1 VLEHSGHGFSHAR
14 GPDTA
19 PIAFMGEAP
28 GPEELK
34 AGVPFVGPAG
44 SMHARLLRMIGKDQ
58 DHYKL
63 FNTVSCCPP
72 YMELAGTPYERQ
84 AIDQCRYR
92 EAVLANPAHT
102 VVVTLGAVAT
112 RTMLGLGKGASIE
125 DLHGT
130 VHRVGER
137 WVVPTYH
144 PSHLQRG
151 AHNLTGV
158 VLFDLQRAEEVA
170 ASGWAA
176 DPASLVEDPPLDWFT
191 AWVDM
196 VVENW
201 QRQPGSFWLSCDIE
215 TPDKAGGK
223 SEGELTPDDLSY
235 VIERVN
241 WSCNPDEGVT
251 VPYVGGYIAQCDRL
265 LRLNP
270 TLLLWNEDYD
280 LRRLANA
287 GHPIPDVTY
296 DGMEMWH
303 LLQSDL
309 PRGLGFV
316 APFYS
321 RFGAWKHLARVNPS
335 YYAAVDALQN
345 QRACYGIAADL
356 QKLGQWDTFLRH
368 VYQLRKY
375 ALRPAEQIGIRIDE
389 PELDRFIADMTS
401 KARAAMQAIQPLVPE
416 EVCPLVPEAGL
427 KKAPTGPYTKAT
439 DLKRD
444 GTKKKQPGDELKLE
458 LFAAAKLIQK
468 LVLREITVCAS
479 CGKTE
484 IAKTHRCEDRAL
496 QPKIELQVATVE
508 RWFWQEP
515 YNPDSRDQ
523 LLAYVK
529 LRGHQPG
536 RAKKTGNE
544 SVDRKTLERLWSQTR
559 DPVYKHQIDLRAVQK
574 VRGTYGI
581 GMKRRLREGRVH
593 GRFTFKPSTQ
603 RLSSVDPN
611 LQNVV
616 GDKGDSNTLAHG
628 FRQCVVARPGCRLAE
643 FDYSGIEA
651 VLTGWVAQD
660 PSYIRLA
667 QLGPHGCLAYLAIGE
682 AVDLSEPDDV
692 LMAKFKRMKSG
703 AHPAT
708 QADPFL
714 YDRSKRVVHGCLA
727 PDHEVL
733 TPTGWVRL
741 DQYVDGTPVAQ
752 WDNGALMFVVPTAVT
767 RTPHQGDVLV
777 VLEGRSLSAQMTVDH
792 RLPYA
797 VHGSPWREV
806 TAATLPKQ
814 GNIPSAGVL
823 EGTET
828 VAPDLLRLMVAVQA
842 DATVGNS
849 IAVFHLVK
857 PRKLE
862 RLRALLDRLEA
873 TYTDVPCAC
882 HPTGRRITLGADLTN
897 LACAWLEGKAKRFHL
912 PAFLRLTAACR
923 EIVIA
928 ELPYWDGSRV
938 ERRLYRY
945 FTTDRAQAERVQT
958 LAATLGRQALLREQS
973 KGQKFGQKPC
983 FSVSFNARTNAAV
996 ESLKRSTRP
1005 YRGLVYCL
1013 TVPSTYFLIKHHDRI
1028 SVTGNTSYGLT
1039 EYGMHENWPT
1049 FFPTLASGKSL
1060 ITIFYNQL
1068 APKIRDFHRS
1078 VRMQAQ
1084 NDHFLGGESHPFRYR
1099 HWFWSVVNYQMISAA
1114 QKYTRQ
1120 KAGGWCA
1127 EINGRSY
1134 AVRWGED
1141 SKRAIAFFPQSI
1153 AAGIL
1158 KEAMLKLFTPGYT
1171 AQGAHPR
1178 LAPAGDPGG
1187 VL

>member
-1 VLEHSGHGFSHAR
+1 MAKLPKPTRPRSFPSLHTKPTGDRSCCTGCVLEHSGHGFSHAR

-241 WSCNPDEGVT
+241 WSCTPDEGVT

-544 SVDRKTLERLWSQTR
+544 SVDRKTLERLWSQTK

-628 FRQCVVARPGCRLAE
+628 FRKCVVARPGCRLAE

-714 YDRSKRVVHGCLA
+714 YDRSKRVVHG
-727 PDHEVL
+727 
-733 TPTGWVRL
+733 
-741 DQYVDGTPVAQ
+741 
-752 WDNGALMFVVPTAVT
+752 
-767 RTPHQGDVLV
+767 
-777 VLEGRSLSAQMTVDH
+777 
-792 RLPYA
+792 
-797 VHGSPWREV
+797 
-806 TAATLPKQ
+806 
-814 GNIPSAGVL
+814 
-823 EGTET
+823 
-828 VAPDLLRLMVAVQA
+828 
-842 DATVGNS
+842 
-849 IAVFHLVK
+849 
-857 PRKLE
+857 
-862 RLRALLDRLEA
+862 
-873 TYTDVPCAC
+873 
-882 HPTGRRITLGADLTN
+882 
-897 LACAWLEGKAKRFHL
+897 
-912 PAFLRLTAACR
+912 
-923 EIVIA
+923 
-928 ELPYWDGSRV
+928 
-938 ERRLYRY
+938 
-945 FTTDRAQAERVQT
+945 
-958 LAATLGRQALLREQS
+958 
-973 KGQKFGQKPC
+973 
-983 FSVSFNARTNAAV
+983 
-996 ESLKRSTRP
+996 
-1005 YRGLVYCL
+1005 
-1013 TVPSTYFLIKHHDRI
+1013 
-1028 SVTGNTSYGLT
+1028 TSYGLT
-1039 EYGMHENWPT
+1039 EYGMHENWPA

-1158 KEAMLKLFTPGYT
+1158 KEAMLKLFTPGSADYIGDAYDGQT
-1171 AQGAHPR
+1171 PLRAPIHDSLLLEIPVECFDEVVRKVLRVMRAPIPELPLRPEWGMGEYLAIGVDAKASVDGGSWAEMAR
-1178 LAPAGDPGG
+1178 LDLRPYEVYPDEYAVPETVLDAPVFVEVDEDDEEMAESLGTIVG
-1187 VL
+1187 VV

>member
-1 VLEHSGHGFSHAR
+1 MAKLPKPTRPRSFPSLHTKPTGDRSCCTGCVLEHSGHGFSHAR

-151 AHNLTGV
+151 AHNLMGV

-241 WSCNPDEGVT
+241 WSCTPDEGVT

-544 SVDRKTLERLWSQTR
+544 SVDRKTLERLWSQTK

-628 FRQCVVARPGCRLAE
+628 FRKCVVARPGCRLAE

-714 YDRSKRVVHGCLA
+714 YDRSKRVVHG
-727 PDHEVL
+727 
-733 TPTGWVRL
+733 
-741 DQYVDGTPVAQ
+741 
-752 WDNGALMFVVPTAVT
+752 
-767 RTPHQGDVLV
+767 
-777 VLEGRSLSAQMTVDH
+777 
-792 RLPYA
+792 
-797 VHGSPWREV
+797 
-806 TAATLPKQ
+806 
-814 GNIPSAGVL
+814 
-823 EGTET
+823 
-828 VAPDLLRLMVAVQA
+828 
-842 DATVGNS
+842 
-849 IAVFHLVK
+849 
-857 PRKLE
+857 
-862 RLRALLDRLEA
+862 
-873 TYTDVPCAC
+873 
-882 HPTGRRITLGADLTN
+882 
-897 LACAWLEGKAKRFHL
+897 
-912 PAFLRLTAACR
+912 
-923 EIVIA
+923 
-928 ELPYWDGSRV
+928 
-938 ERRLYRY
+938 
-945 FTTDRAQAERVQT
+945 
-958 LAATLGRQALLREQS
+958 
-973 KGQKFGQKPC
+973 
-983 FSVSFNARTNAAV
+983 
-996 ESLKRSTRP
+996 
-1005 YRGLVYCL
+1005 
-1013 TVPSTYFLIKHHDRI
+1013 
-1028 SVTGNTSYGLT
+1028 TSYGLT
-1039 EYGMHENWPT
+1039 EYGMHENWPA

-1158 KEAMLKLFTPGYT
+1158 KEAMLKLFTPGSADYIGDAYDGQT
-1171 AQGAHPR
+1171 PLRAPIHDSLLLEIPVECFDEVVRKVLRVMRAPIPELPLRPEWGMGEYLAIGVDAKASVDGGSWAEMARLDLAPYEGVPETVSDAPALGVEDEEDEEMVESLGTVVGVAACGLARPSIAAAPSAHPADPVAGTAS
-1178 LAPAGDPGG
+1178 APAAGPPAAR
-1187 VL
+1187 